1 MPAESP
7 ELRPLAAALAST
19 APSRSL
25 RRALN
30 LAFLGSPLLTL
41 GMPFLTKEGAA
52 RPARTTGRDTP
63 PHTPSPRAGA
73 LPHLVRQPRTAPRCG
88 TLAPLRPR
96 HPRTSHPR
104 TLAPSHPRTLAPAP
118 LRPSP
123 PPLRPPPSLAA
134 GCYAYGLAA
143 GDGDGEVDS
152 FSGPL
157 RWLDFGSGQERGVR
171 GAARERLLARD
182 EVASRKAA
190 EPAAGVGSS
199 NAADE

>member
-1 MPAESP
+1 LGSAGREPRTE
-7 ELRPLAAALAST
+7 T
-19 APSRSL
+19 ARRGPGLDRSLSRFL

-41 GMPFLTKEGAA
+41 GMPFLTKE
-52 RPARTTGRDTP
+52 
-63 PHTPSPRAGA
+63 
-73 LPHLVRQPRTAPRCG
+73 
-88 TLAPLRPR
+88 
-96 HPRTSHPR
+96 
-104 TLAPSHPRTLAPAP
+104 
-118 LRPSP
+118 
-123 PPLRPPPSLAA
+123 PSLIWCANLA
-134 GCYAYGLAA
+134 LLLGCYAYGLAA
-143 GDGDGEVDS
+143 GDSDGEVDS

-182 EVASRKAA
+182 EVANRKAA